1 MDKNPAI
8 FSESSLKDSE
18 IRKKLKEN
26 DYVIGKET
34 KEIYDREEKQLNTF
48 FKDLRNPIA
57 EDPTLISNDFD
68 SCLSHDKY
76 KF

>member
-1 MDKNPAI
+1 MDKKPDI

-34 KEIYDREEKQLNTF
+34 KEIYDREEKQLNSF
-48 FKDLRNPIA
+48 FKDLRSPIT
-57 EDPTLISNDFD
+57 EDPTLISNSLIFHF
-68 SCLSHDKY
+68 S
-76 KF
+76 